1 MQRLKSAMKR
11 VAAISTGALMLGA
24 TMTGA
29 VALDLGDYPSPFV
42 KNGVYDPS
50 NAIVVGADAAA
61 SDTLGAVDIATNL
74 QFESKV
80 CVPGPSA
87 GAVTVSGDAV
97 EIGDPSD
104 LLEINET
111 LGDVRETITEVELDG
126 LRGGTITTDEGAT
139 EWNQYLRFNI
149 ATDSDGN
156 SIRSPLVDFTENDDI
171 NEEVGDF
178 LIIWE
183 GTNITAD
190 AFFEYELEFE
200 EGLESTVASSSLTD
214 LEDEEI
220 IILGQVY
227 NVVDTRV
234 DTTND
239 EIEVEMLGGAVFDTL
254 EEGEVKSYT
263 LDGKDYKVEVVIIE
277 DTNPETVTLNV
288 NGEVTD
294 QLLDGETEVLED
306 GTLIGISDIVSN
318 EAGEAGSGDIV
329 EFYIGASKLVLQDLE
344 YDDSVFE
351 QGVKIDNEQMED
363 AWVQIR
369 AQELE
374 SGTVVEIQHLKYRL
388 IADSL
393 PGTNNLYVPP
403 GHGVREYLDEPEG
416 MLGQNWDVYYA
427 GLDDTGVSVIKLDP
441 SGDDQYNIEFENRQG
456 QLYNIPYVTHQDNI
470 FKFGDD
476 DNDLVFIEG
485 NFSEVYSGSIANS
498 YHNEYGGDDGGPAG
512 NVTNITF
519 NIGDDDFFILSN
531 VRAISGNDETAVT
544 HVVRFTSVDTTNRI
558 LTFDDEAVG
567 TRTFTYETIANT
579 SIAITLG
586 RSELVFGGN
595 TYRAYVENIT
605 NTSAASVGLA
615 ADLNGDGSINR
626 TEVRITV
633 NGGGIID
640 LGNATD
646 SDGHVS
652 NGSAQSTDVLSGTGA
667 TGGGFNMTIRT
678 LATEFDEDG
687 PTSGGASAEVITI
700 GIENRTGGELGVGAV
715 NLSSAPN
722 SLTTGFLFSP
732 DEDRDHQYGL
742 SEYGVFVDLFD
753 EAGADKAET
762 ITIEYPLV
770 QRGAKVFVTSGATT
784 TSKSKAGEICT
795 VADIT
800 PATMLDTE
808 VGSRASSYNLI
819 LVGDSCVNKLVAD
832 LWGVSYPTCG
842 EGLPYGPGEAIVQL
856 AENGNK
862 VAMIVAGYDAV
873 DTRKAAK
880 VVANSDDY
888 NLGGEKVTV
897 TGTISS
903 PQVRVS
909 E

>member
-1 MQRLKSAMKR
+1 MQRLKSAMRK
-11 VAAISTGALMLGA
+11 VAAMSAGALMLGA

-80 CVPGPSA
+80 CVPGASA
-87 GAVTVSGDAV
+87 GSVSVSGDAV

-139 EWNQYLRFNI
+139 EWNQYIRFRVS
-149 ATDSDGN
+149 TDTAGN
-156 SIRSPLVDFTENDDI
+156 SLQSPLVDFTENDDV

-178 LIIWE
+178 LLVFE
-183 GTNITAD
+183 GSNVTSQAT
-190 AFFEYELEFE
+190 FEYELEFE
-200 EGLESTVASSSLTD
+200 EGLESEVSSSALVD

-220 IILGQVY
+220 IMLGQTY
-227 NVVDTRV
+227 NVVSTKV
-234 DTTND
+234 DTTAD
-239 EIEVEMLGGAVFDTL
+239 EITIEMLGGAVFDTL
-254 EEGEVKSYT
+254 EEGEVKTYT
-263 LDGKDYKVEVVIIE
+263 LDGSDYKVEVVIIE
-277 DTNPETVTLNV
+277 DTQPETVTLNI
-288 NGEVTD
+288 NGEITD
-294 QLLDGETEVLED
+294 QLGDGETEVLED

-329 EFYIGASKLVLQDLE
+329 EFYIGASKVVFKDLE
-344 YDDSVFE
+344 YDDNIFE

-363 AWVQIR
+363 AWVRID

-374 SGTVVEIQHLKYRL
+374 SGTVFEVRDIKYRL
-388 IADSL
+388 IADAL
-393 PGTNNLYVPP
+393 PGTSGLYIPP
-403 GHGVREYLDEPEG
+403 GHGMKEYLDEPEG
-416 MLGQNWDVYYA
+416 MLGNWDLFYA

-441 SGDDQYNIEFENRQG
+441 SGDDQYNLEFENRQG
-456 QLYNIPYVTHQDNI
+456 QLYNVPYVTNQNSI
-470 FKFGDD
+470 FKYGDD
-476 DNDLVFIEG
+476 DTDLVFIEG
-485 NFSEVYSGSIANS
+485 VFNRTAS
-498 YHNEYGGDDGGPAG
+498 GGPTVGPGAI
-512 NVTNITF
+512 TNDASGATATPGVGINYTF
-519 NIGDDDFFILSN
+519 NIGDDDFFVLSN
-531 VRAISGNDETAVT
+531 SRASANDETAFT
-544 HVVRFTSVDTTNRI
+544 HIIRFTSVDTSSNI

-567 TRTFTYETIANT
+567 TRTFTIERENLNT
-579 SIAITLG
+579 SIGSAD
-586 RSELVFGGN
+586 LVFGGN
-595 TYRAYVENIT
+595 TFIAFVENVT
-605 NTSAASVGLA
+605 NTSSTSVGIA
-615 ADLNGDGSINR
+615 VDMNGDGDVNR
-626 TEVRITV
+626 SEVRITV

-652 NGSAQSTDVLSGTGA
+652 NGSADNIDRINGNVDVNWTLT
-667 TGGGFNMTIRT
+667 T

-687 PTSGGASAEVITI
+687 PTSGGTANEVVEVNISTS
-700 GIENRTGGELGVGAV
+700 GRPAGELGIGGNPAA
-715 NLSSAPN
+715 APT
-722 SLTTGFLFSP
+722 LGMFEP
-732 DEDRDHQYGL
+732 DEDRDHSYGMT
-742 SEYGVFVDLFD
+742 EYGVFVDLFD
-753 EAGADKAET
+753 ESGSDKAET
-762 ITIEYPLV
+762 LTIEYPLV
-770 QRGAKVFVTSGATT
+770 QRGAKVFVTMGATT

-819 LVGDSCVNKLVAD
+819 LVGDSCVNKIVAD

-842 EGLPYGPGEAIVQL
+842 EGLPYGPGEAVVQL
-856 AENGNK
+856 MENGNK
-862 VAMIVAGYDAV
+862 VAMVIAGYDAI

-880 VVANSDDY
+880 VVANYGDY
-888 NLGGEKVTV
+888 NLGGEEATV

-903 PQVRVS
+903 PQVKVQ
-909 E
+909 

>member
-42 KNGVYDPS
+42 KSGVYDPS

-87 GAVTVSGDAV
+87 GSVSVSGDAV

-104 LLEINET
+104 LLELNET
-111 LGDVRETITEVELDG
+111 IGDVRETLTEVELDG
-126 LRGGTITTDEGAT
+126 LRGGTITTNEGAS
-139 EWNQYLRFNI
+139 EWNQYLRFRVG
-149 ATDSDGN
+149 ADQTGN
-156 SIRSPLVDFTENDDI
+156 SIQSPLVDFTQNDDI
-171 NEEVGDF
+171 NQEVGDF
-178 LIIWE
+178 LIVTE
-183 GTNITAD
+183 GSNVTSD
-190 AFFEYELEFE
+190 AFFEYMLEFE
-200 EGLESTVASSSLTD
+200 EGLESKVSSGKLSD

-220 IILGQVY
+220 IMLGQTY
-227 NVVDTRV
+227 NVVSTRI

-239 EIEVEMLGGAVFDTL
+239 EIEIQMLGGAVFDTL
-254 EEGEVKSYT
+254 EEGEVKTYT
-263 LDGKDYKVEVVIIE
+263 LNGKDYKVEVVIIE

-294 QLLDGETEVLED
+294 QLLDGETETLED

-329 EFYIGASKLVLQDLE
+329 EFYIGATKVSLRDLQYSDTL
-344 YDDSVFE
+344 FE
-351 QGVKIDNEQMED
+351 QGVKIDNEQIED
-363 AWVQIR
+363 GWVRIDG
-369 AQELE
+369 QELE
-374 SGTVVEIQHLKYRL
+374 SGTVFEVSDIKYRL
-388 IADSL
+388 IADGL
-393 PGTNNLYVPP
+393 PGTNGIFIPP
-403 GHGVREYLDEPEG
+403 GHGVREYLDEPAG
-416 MLGQNWDVYYA
+416 MLGQTWDLYYA

-441 SGDDQYNIEFENRQG
+441 AGDDQYNLEFENRQG
-456 QLYNIPYVTHQDNI
+456 QLYNVPYVSNRNGV

-485 NFSEVYSGSIANS
+485 NYSETFPSVSGGFNLTGAS
-498 YHNEYGGDDGGPAG
+498 GDVASGP
-512 NVTNITF
+512 TF
-519 NIGDDDFFILSN
+519 NIGPNDFFVISN
-531 VRAISGNDETAVT
+531 SRSAAGNLDETAFS
-544 HVVRFTSVDTTNRI
+544 HVVRYTSVDTSNK
-558 LTFDDEAVG
+558 LLSFDDEAVG
-567 TRTFTYETIANT
+567 TRTFTYQAIANT
-579 SIAITLG
+579 TFATTVG
-586 RSELVFGGN
+586 RAELVFGGN
-595 TYRAYVENIT
+595 TFATYVENIS
-605 NTSAASVGLA
+605 NTTSSSVGLA
-615 ADLNGDGSINR
+615 IDQNADGTINR
-626 TEVRITV
+626 TEIRITV

-640 LGNATD
+640 LGNHTD
-646 SDGHVS
+646 SDGHNS
-652 NGSAQSTDVLSGTGA
+652 NGSTQVVDIINNGNVTFDLT
-667 TGGGFNMTIRT
+667 T

-687 PTSGGASAEVITI
+687 PTSGGTAAEKIDVAITS
-700 GIENRTGGELGVGAV
+700 NRTSNELGIVQV
-715 NLSSAPN
+715 NISTAPTAAQSD
-722 SLTTGFLFSP
+722 SLFQP
-732 DEDRDHQYGL
+732 DEDRDHNYGM

-753 EAGADKAET
+753 EAGNDKAET
-762 ITIEYPLV
+762 VTIEYPLV
-770 QRGAKVFVTSGATT
+770 QRGAKVFVTMGATT

-842 EGLPYGPGEAIVQL
+842 EGLPYGPGEAVVQL

-862 VAMIVAGYDAV
+862 VAMIIAGYDAI

-880 VVANSDDY
+880 VVANSGDY
-888 NLGGEKVTV
+888 NLKGDKVTV

-903 PQVRVS
+903 PQVKVA
-909 E
+909 